1 MLGMDDEGL
10 HELRFAAAFHDIG
23 KLAIPDGVLSKREPL
38 TRDEWELIRRHTVA
52 AEQILAPIEFLAPVR
67 PLVRSCHERW
77 DGTGYPDGLA
87 GKQIPLGARIV
98 FACHAYDAMISDRP
112 HRPAL
117 AREEALGEL
126 RRCQGSQFDPAVVS
140 ALLTVLTGGAAPAAV
155 PVAD

>member
-1 MLGMDDEGL
+1 M
-10 HELRFAAAFHDIG
+10 
-23 KLAIPDGVLSKREPL
+23 
-38 TRDEWELIRRHTVA
+38 
-52 AEQILAPIEFLAPVR
+52 LAPIDFLSSVR

-87 GKQIPLGARIV
+87 GELIPLGSRIV

-126 RRCQGSQFDPAVVS
+126 RRCQGSQFDPRVVS
-140 ALLTVLTGGAAPAAV
+140 ALLTVLTGGAAPA
-155 PVAD
+155 PVRAGD